1 MGALMRNREIS
12 GRWNML
18 ARRLVLKLGLTH
30 N

>member
-18 ARRLVLKLGLTH
+18 TRRLVLKLGLTH

>member
-1 MGALMRNREIS
+1 MGAPLRNGEIS

-18 ARRLVLKLGLTH
+18 TRGLVLKLGLAH